1 MCTLSPL
8 FELGSELWGH
18 GGVNELACVPYIH
31 VAHDGLA
38 RAHLPSESHQRPS
51 EESEKG
57 NQGSSGVI
65 GGHRGSSGVITGQAI
80 RRTNRPSSGL
90 IKAHQGSSGLIR
102 AHHGSSWLIRVH
114 QGSSGLIRAHHG
126 SSGFIRVH
134 QAIRRTNRP
143 SAVRIPT
150 ARPDD
155 ASNST
160 RDTCVLSFSWQP
172 ACFVSPRTR
181 ALTMAAVPVG
191 RARRRG
197 EHVYS
202 AARFVHDDAHDD
214 AIEAHSA
221 WIPKEI
227 RGDQRRSGEITGD
240 QGRPAHLRV
249 GSQVG
254 RLDGRSH
261 SACKPSRSWVRP
273 PPSPPAER
281 SRSMGRSGAI
291 RGDQGPSEA
300 IRVHSVVIRGHQT
313 CSRKQIM
320 P

>member
-8 FELGSELWGH
+8 LELGSELWGH
-18 GGVNELACVPYIH
+18 GGVDELACVPYIH

-65 GGHRGSSGVITGQAI
+65 GGHRGSSGVIIGQVI

-90 IKAHQGSSGLIR
+90 IRAHQGSSGLIR
-102 AHHGSSWLIRVH
+102 AH
-114 QGSSGLIRAHHG
+114 QGSSGLIR
-126 SSGFIRVH
+126 IH
-134 QAIRRTNRP
+134 QVIRRTSRP

-202 AARFVHDDAHDD
+202 AARLVHDDAHDD

-221 WIPKEI
+221 WKVKLDSK
-227 RGDQRRSGEITGD
+227 GD
-240 QGRPAHLRV
+240 
-249 GSQVG
+249 
-254 RLDGRSH
+254 
-261 SACKPSRSWVRP
+261 
-273 PPSPPAER
+273 
-281 SRSMGRSGAI
+281 
-291 RGDQGPSEA
+291 
-300 IRVHSVVIRGHQT
+300 
-313 CSRKQIM
+313 
-320 P
+320 

>member
-1 MCTLSPL
+1 MSPL
-8 FELGSELWGH
+8 LELGSELWGH
-18 GGVNELACVPYIH
+18 GGVYELACVPYIH

-51 EESEKG
+51 EESVKG

-65 GGHRGSSGVITGQAI
+65 GGHRGSSGIIIG
-80 RRTNRPSSGL
+80 
-90 IKAHQGSSGLIR
+90 
-102 AHHGSSWLIRVH
+102 
-114 QGSSGLIRAHHG
+114 
-126 SSGFIRVH
+126 

-202 AARFVHDDAHDD
+202 AARLVHDVAHDD
-214 AIEAHSA
+214 AIAAHSA
-221 WIPKEI
+221 WKVKLDSK
-227 RGDQRRSGEITGD
+227 GD
-240 QGRPAHLRV
+240 
-249 GSQVG
+249 
-254 RLDGRSH
+254 
-261 SACKPSRSWVRP
+261 
-273 PPSPPAER
+273 
-281 SRSMGRSGAI
+281 
-291 RGDQGPSEA
+291 
-300 IRVHSVVIRGHQT
+300 
-313 CSRKQIM
+313 
-320 P
+320 

>member
-18 GGVNELACVPYIH
+18 GGVDELACVPYIH

-38 RAHLPSESHQRPS
+38 RAHLPSEAIRRVRERQ
-51 EESEKG
+51 
-57 NQGSSGVI
+57 SGVI
-65 GGHRGSSGVITGQAI
+65 RGYRGSSGVIRRHHRQDDSTYESPVI
-80 RRTNRPSSGL
+80 RAHQGSSGL

-102 AHHGSSWLIRVH
+102 AHQGSSGVIRGHHGSSWV
-114 QGSSGLIRAHHG
+114 IRA
-126 SSGFIRVH
+126 H
-134 QAIRRTNRP
+134 QAIRRTSRP

-197 EHVYS
+197 EHAYS
-202 AARFVHDDAHDD
+202 AARLVHDDAHDD

-221 WIPKEI
+221 WKVKLDSK
-227 RGDQRRSGEITGD
+227 GDYGRSGEI
-240 QGRPAHLRV
+240 R
-249 GSQVG
+249 
-254 RLDGRSH
+254 
-261 SACKPSRSWVRP
+261 
-273 PPSPPAER
+273 
-281 SRSMGRSGAI
+281 
-291 RGDQGPSEA
+291 
-300 IRVHSVVIRGHQT
+300 
-313 CSRKQIM
+313 
-320 P
+320 